1 MKWARFVFEAWAF
14 WLWIIALGLLALSLW
29 GCIPVTIR
37 PQFDD
42 DGLPKATPV
51 TIVGAQDLTTGKFVP
66 AFPVSDEP
74 PTPPGPFP
82 WESIL
87 QVALGVLGVGGLG
100 GAGVALRVA
109 GRAKTA
115 LAIVCQLAD
124 ANARADT
131 DLQVEQ
137 NKMIAQHQQESAGVH
152 VLTQRVREK
161 GRK

>member
-1 MKWARFVFEAWAF
+1 MRWF
-14 WLWIIALGLLALSLW
+14 IAKKHLVGLIGLLTAALVYLAIS

-42 DGLPKATPV
+42 DGRPKATPV
-51 TIVGAQDLTTGKFVP
+51 TIIGAQDLTTGKFVP

-74 PTPPGPFP
+74 PTPPDPFP

-109 GRAKTA
+109 GKAKAA

-137 NKMIAQHQQESAGVH
+137 NKMIAQHQQESAGVRA
-152 VLTQRVREK
+152 LTQRAR
-161 GRK
+161 GRPTK

>member
-1 MKWARFVFEAWAF
+1 MKWWRFIFEAWVF
-14 WLWIIALGLLALSLW
+14 WLWIIALGLLTLALS

-37 PQFDD
+37 PEFDD
-42 DGLPKATPV
+42 AGLPKAIPV
-51 TIVGAQDLTTGKFVP
+51 TAVGSQDETGRFHPVY
-66 AFPVSDEP
+66 PVSKQA
-74 PTPPGPFP
+74 PTPPEPFP

-87 QVALGVLGVGGLG
+87 QVALGVLGITGLG

-115 LAIVCQLAD
+115 LGIVCQLAD

-137 NKMIAQHQQESAGVH
+137 NKMIAQHQQESAGVR
-152 VLTQRVREK
+152 VMTQKAR
-161 GRK
+161 RKS

>member
-1 MKWARFVFEAWAF
+1 MKWWRFAFDAWVF
-14 WLWIIALGLLALSLW
+14 WLWIIALGLLTLALS

-37 PQFDD
+37 PEFDD
-42 DGLPKATPV
+42 AGLPKAIPV
-51 TIVGAQDLTTGKFVP
+51 TAVGSQDETGRFHPVY
-66 AFPVSDEP
+66 PVSKQA
-74 PTPPGPFP
+74 PTPPEPFP

-87 QVALGVLGVGGLG
+87 QVALGALGITGLG

-115 LAIVCQLAD
+115 LGIVCQLAD

-137 NKMIAQHQQESAGVH
+137 NKMIAQHQQESAGVR
-152 VLTQRVREK
+152 VMTQKAR
-161 GRK
+161 RKS